1 MPSKNPGRSTALF
14 EKGLIYKGTRI
25 TNWCVNCN
33 TALSDIEVEHKD
45 DPGHLWYFRYPVVE
59 EEGTYLTIATT
70 RPETIPGDTA
80 VAVNPADPRYGHL
93 VGKHLTL
100 PANGRIIPIIAD
112 SYVDLE
118 FGTGAVKITPSHDP
132 NDYEMGI
139 RHNLPSV
146 VVIGMD
152 GKMTAEAG
160 KYEGQ
165 TREECRKNIVADL
178 EAGGYLV
185 KIEIGRAH
193 V

>member
-1 MPSKNPGRSTALF
+1 MCIRD
-14 EKGLIYKGTRI
+14 R
-25 TNWCVNCN
+25 
-33 TALSDIEVEHKD
+33 HKD

-178 EAGGYLV
+178 ELSL
-185 KIEIGRAH
+185 IHI
-193 V
+193 